1 MNSTLPAHLL
11 FALLLLLAAPGVA
24 QRAVQTQ
31 GATAPGIKSAEKP
44 IPPFTVWQLRPGE
57 STESQ
62 VTAYQLNPSGYW
74 LMLYVDASSKAS
86 LDLLAQVQTLAQ
98 TQALDRSGALLQP
111 TPKANGAPSY
121 SQFKLDA
128 SRLVIVL
135 ANATGAQLS
144 QFQLNYPGLTP
155 AAWTHDS
162 NGAAAKLLGI
172 SGTPHLFGMREG
184 LQRWQLPDT
193 LRPHDLEPVIT
204 TWLALNRLPANKLTR
219 NTVKHPA
226 AGSIPRT
233 AAGIGPN
240 SPAPAAPALPATA
253 PQTGGTSH

>member
-1 MNSTLPAHLL
+1 MTSIVPAPGLL
-11 FALLLLLAAPGVA
+11 ALLLLAAAPAVA
-24 QRAVQTQ
+24 QTAGPARA
-31 GATAPGIKSAEKP
+31 ASSAGIKAAEKP

-62 VTAYQLNPSGYW
+62 VTAFQLNPSGYW
-74 LMLYVDASSKAS
+74 MMLYVDSSSKAS

-98 TQALDRSGALLQP
+98 TQAVDRSGALIQP
-111 TPKANGAPSY
+111 TAKPTGAPSF

-128 SRLVIVL
+128 SHLVIVL
-135 ANATGAQLS
+135 ANSTGAQLS
-144 QFQLNYPGLTP
+144 QFELNYPGLTP

-184 LQRWQLPDT
+184 AQRWQLPDT
-193 LRPHDLEPVIT
+193 LRPQDLEPVMT

-226 AGSIPRT
+226 AGSVAQT
-233 AAGIGPN
+233 AAGIRPN
-240 SPAPAAPALPATA
+240 SPAPAAPAVPVA
-253 PQTGGTSH
+253 GGNSH